1 MSDKK
6 MSTREVV
13 SLVISAAVVITAV
26 IYWITQINGAAEM
39 IEKAGSF

>member
-6 MSTREVV
+6 MSVREVV
-13 SLVISAAVVITAV
+13 ALVISAAIVLLSIV
-26 IYWITQINGAAEM
+26 YWIAQIRGAAEM